1 MYIYKVEMAYTG
13 ILPKM
18 TGQIKKSPWWR
29 SDDFWQNFELNDKK
43 IRNLLCNQTA
53 SKIFTACRGI
63 TFVVLR
69 FNAHHLLYASKVVGK
84 LNTRVL

>member
-1 MYIYKVEMAYTG
+1 MYIFKVEMAYTG

-29 SDDFWQNFELNDKK
+29 SDDFWQN
-43 IRNLLCNQTA
+43 LLCNQTA

-69 FNAHHLLYASKVVGK
+69 VNAHHLLYASKVVGK

>member
-43 IRNLLCNQTA
+43 IRNLQC
-53 SKIFTACRGI
+53 
-63 TFVVLR
+63 
-69 FNAHHLLYASKVVGK
+69 
-84 LNTRVL
+84 